1 MKLQTAHPAQPSP
14 AEDVARLLE
23 QSDGSIG
30 STVVGTL
37 SVLGVEADWAALG
50 AIVRGADPRLVARLF
65 RPRRVRRR

>member
-30 STVVGTL
+30 SSVVGTL
-37 SVLGVEADWAALG
+37 SVLGCDADWAALG
-50 AIVRGADPRLVARLF
+50 AIVRSADPHLVARLF
-65 RPRRVRRR
+65 RRRRGRR